1 MFPGCSGELVTLSR
15 DHVQRVVRKRAPLLP
30 GATPESRPV
39 AFDLIPVHLLL
50 HELVDDHFRS
60 NAGHPIGERPGAGDL
75 DSNAPVGLQAGD
87 DFRLLTVAAFAG
99 LGNRLPGTTAFGAHA
114 VGLDAFAD
122 QIGLDSFGAVFGE
135 DLVVALGT
143 QAVRE
148 TDGPDHP
155 DGGYLQPAEQVSQRS
170 ADLRAQR
177 VDLASVLPTVT

>member
-1 MFPGCSGELVTLSR
+1 M
-15 DHVQRVVRKRAPLLP
+15 LP
-30 GATPESRPV
+30 GSCRRASHTFPRSCPAGRPKACPTAAWHYPGIASSRFRFDPSSS
-39 AFDLIPVHLLL
+39 AF

-87 DFRLLTVAAFAG
+87 DFRVLTVGAFAG
-99 LGNRLPGTTAFGAHA
+99 PGNRLPGTPAFGAHA

-122 QIGLDSFGAVFGE
+122 QIGLDRFGAVFGE

-143 QAVRE
+143 QAVGV

-155 DGGYLQPAEQVSQRS
+155 EGGALQPADEVIQRS
-170 ADLRAQR
+170 A
-177 VDLASVLPTVT
+177 P